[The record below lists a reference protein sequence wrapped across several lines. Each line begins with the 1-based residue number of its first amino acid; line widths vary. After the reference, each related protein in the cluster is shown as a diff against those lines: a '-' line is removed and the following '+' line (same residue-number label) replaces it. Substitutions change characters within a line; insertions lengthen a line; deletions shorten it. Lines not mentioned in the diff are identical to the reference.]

1 MFLGKNTCKIPAT
14 KIHILSTYELSN
26 MKYVNITVSIPFELK
41 KKMEAIKKKKNVNW
55 SEVARRAFEE
65 EIKRLERLIAVEE
78 MDRLRAE
85 SKVKWDGV
93 KEVRKW
99 RNSH

>member
-1 MFLGKNTCKIPAT
+1 MFHGKNTCKIPAT
-14 KIHILSTYELSN
+14 KIHIFRMCKLPN

-41 KKMEAIKKKKNVNW
+41 KKMDAIKKKKNVNW

-78 MDRLRAE
+78 MDRLSAE